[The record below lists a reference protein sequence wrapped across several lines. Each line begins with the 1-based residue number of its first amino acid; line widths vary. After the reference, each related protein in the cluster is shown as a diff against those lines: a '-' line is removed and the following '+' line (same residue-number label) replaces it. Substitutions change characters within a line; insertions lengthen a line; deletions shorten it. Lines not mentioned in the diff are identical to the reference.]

1 MDLYDYNTIKRI
13 LTRHGFTFSKALGQN
28 FLIDPTVCPRM
39 AAALEAD
46 ANTGVLEVGP
56 GIGVLTKE
64 LSAVC
69 GQVAAVELDHR
80 LPEVLAETL
89 ADCPNVQV
97 VPGDVLQMDLQ
108 SLFDRQFGQCSRVA
122 VCANLPYYITTPV
135 LMRFLESDLPI
146 ERLVVMVQLEAAR
159 RLCAPLGSRDCG
171 AVSAAVEY
179 YTQAEILFEVGRES
193 FYPSPNVDSAV
204 ISLTRRSQPPV
215 QVADEAFF
223 FRVVKGAFLQRRKTL
238 ANSLNAA
245 LGVPKAELT
254 ALFQSLGLGA
264 TVRAEQL
271 TMAQMA
277 DLANALYQKKAED
290 ER

>member
-28 FLIDPTVCPRM
+28 FLIDPSVCPRM

-46 ANTGVLEVGP
+46 NRTGVLEIGP

-69 GQVAAVELDHR
+69 GQVAAVELDRR
-80 LPEVLAETL
+80 LPDVLAETL
-89 ADCPNVQV
+89 ANCPNVQV

-108 SLFDRQFGQCSRVA
+108 ALFADRFTGCDRLQ

-135 LMRFLESDLPI
+135 LMRLLESELPI
-146 ERLVVMVQLEAAR
+146 ERLVVMVQLEAAK
-159 RLCAPLGSRDCG
+159 RLCAPLGTRDCG

-204 ISLTRRSQPPV
+204 IALTRRQQPPV
-215 QVADEAFF
+215 QVTDEDYF

-238 ANSLNAA
+238 ANSLNTA

-254 ALFQSLGLGA
+254 ALFQSLGLSA
-264 TVRAEQL
+264 TARAEQL
-271 TMAQMA
+271 TMSQMA
-277 DLANALYQKKAED
+277 ALANALYEKKA
-290 ER
+290 

>member
-28 FLIDPTVCPRM
+28 FLIDPSVCPRM

-46 ANTGVLEVGP
+46 DHTGVLEIGP

-69 GQVAAVELDHR
+69 GRVAAVELDRR
-80 LPEVLAETL
+80 LPDVLAETL

-108 SLFDRQFGQCSRVA
+108 ALFADQFADCDRLQ

-135 LMRFLESDLPI
+135 LMRLLESELPI
-146 ERLVVMVQLEAAR
+146 ERLVVMVQLEAAK
-159 RLCAPLGSRDCG
+159 RLCAPLGTRDCG

-179 YTQAEILFEVGRES
+179 YTQAEILFEVGREN

-204 ISLTRRSQPPV
+204 IALTRRQQPPV
-215 QVADEAFF
+215 QVTDEGYF

-245 LGVPKAELT
+245 LGVPKADLT
-254 ALFQSLGLGA
+254 ALFQSLGLSA
-264 TVRAEQL
+264 TARAEQL
-271 TMAQMA
+271 TMSQMA
-277 DLANALYQKKAED
+277 ALANALYEKKA
-290 ER
+290 

>member
-28 FLIDPTVCPRM
+28 FLIDPSVCPRM

-46 ANTGVLEVGP
+46 DHTGVLEIGP

-69 GQVAAVELDHR
+69 GRVAAVELDRR
-80 LPEVLAETL
+80 LPDVLAETL

-108 SLFDRQFGQCSRVA
+108 ALFADQFADCDRLQ

-135 LMRFLESDLPI
+135 LMRLLESELPI
-146 ERLVVMVQLEAAR
+146 ERLVVMVQLEAAK
-159 RLCAPLGSRDCG
+159 RLCAPLGTRDCG

-179 YTQAEILFEVGRES
+179 YTQAEILFEVGREN

-204 ISLTRRSQPPV
+204 IALTRRQQPPV
-215 QVADEAFF
+215 QVTDEGYF

-254 ALFQSLGLGA
+254 ALFKSLGLSA
-264 TVRAEQL
+264 NVRAEQL
-271 TMAQMA
+271 TMSQMA
-277 DLANALYQKKAED
+277 ALANALYEKKA
-290 ER
+290 

>member
-28 FLIDPTVCPRM
+28 FLIDPSVCPRM

-46 ANTGVLEVGP
+46 DRTGVLEIGP

-69 GQVAAVELDHR
+69 GRVAAVELDRR
-80 LPEVLAETL
+80 LPDVLAETL

-108 SLFDRQFGQCSRVA
+108 ALFADQFADCDRLQ

-135 LMRFLESDLPI
+135 LMRLLESELPI
-146 ERLVVMVQLEAAR
+146 EQLVVMVQLEAAK
-159 RLCAPLGSRDCG
+159 RLCAPLGTRDCG

-193 FYPSPNVDSAV
+193 FFPSPNVDSAV
-204 ISLTRRSQPPV
+204 IALTRRQQPPV
-215 QVADEAFF
+215 QVTDEGYF

-254 ALFQSLGLGA
+254 ALFQSLGLSA
-264 TVRAEQL
+264 TARAEQL
-271 TMAQMA
+271 TMSQMA
-277 DLANALYQKKAED
+277 ALANALYEKKA
-290 ER
+290 

>member
-28 FLIDPTVCPRM
+28 FLIDPSVCPRM

-46 ANTGVLEVGP
+46 DHTGVLEIGP

-69 GQVAAVELDHR
+69 GRVAAVELDRR
-80 LPEVLAETL
+80 LPDVLAETL
-89 ADCPNVQV
+89 ADCSNVQV

-108 SLFDRQFGQCSRVA
+108 ALFADRFAGCDRLQ
-122 VCANLPYYITTPV
+122 VCANLPYSITTPV
-135 LMRFLESDLPI
+135 LMRLLESELPI
-146 ERLVVMVQLEAAR
+146 ERLVVMVQLEAAK
-159 RLCAPLGSRDCG
+159 RLCAPLGTRDCG

-193 FYPSPNVDSAV
+193 FYPSPNVDSAA
-204 ISLTRRSQPPV
+204 IALTRRQQPPV
-215 QVADEAFF
+215 QVTDEGYF

-254 ALFQSLGLGA
+254 ALFQSLGLSA
-264 TVRAEQL
+264 TARAEQL
-271 TMAQMA
+271 TMSQMA
-277 DLANALYQKKAED
+277 ALANALYEKKA
-290 ER
+290 

>member
-28 FLIDPTVCPRM
+28 FLIDPSVCPRM

-46 ANTGVLEVGP
+46 DHTGVLEIGP

-64 LSAVC
+64 LARRAGKVVS
-69 GQVAAVELDHR
+69 VELDRR
-80 LPEVLAETL
+80 LPDVLAETL
-89 ADCPNVQV
+89 ADCSNVQV

-108 SLFDRQFGQCSRVA
+108 ALFADQFAGCGRLQ

-135 LMRFLESDLPI
+135 LMRLLESELPI
-146 ERLVVMVQLEAAR
+146 ERLVVMVQLEAAK
-159 RLCAPLGSRDCG
+159 RLCAPLGTRDCG

-204 ISLTRRSQPPV
+204 IALTRRQQPPV
-215 QVADEAFF
+215 QVTDEGYF

-254 ALFQSLGLGA
+254 ALFQSLGLSA
-264 TVRAEQL
+264 TARAEQL
-271 TMAQMA
+271 TMSQMA
-277 DLANALYQKKAED
+277 ALANALYEKKA
-290 ER
+290 

>member
-28 FLIDPTVCPRM
+28 FLIDPSVCPRM
-39 AAALEAD
+39 ATALEAD
-46 ANTGVLEVGP
+46 DHTGVLEIGP

-69 GQVAAVELDHR
+69 GRVAAVELDRR
-80 LPEVLAETL
+80 LPDVLAETL
-89 ADCPNVQV
+89 ADCSNVQV

-108 SLFDRQFGQCSRVA
+108 ALFADQFAGCGRLQ

-135 LMRFLESDLPI
+135 LMRLLESELPI
-146 ERLVVMVQLEAAR
+146 ERLVVMVQLEAAK
-159 RLCAPLGSRDCG
+159 RLCAPLGTRDCG

-204 ISLTRRSQPPV
+204 IALTRRQQPPV
-215 QVADEAFF
+215 QVTDEGYF

-254 ALFQSLGLGA
+254 ALFQSLGLSA
-264 TVRAEQL
+264 TARAEQL
-271 TMAQMA
+271 TMSQMA
-277 DLANALYQKKAED
+277 ALANALYEKKA
-290 ER
+290 

>member
-28 FLIDPTVCPRM
+28 FLIDPSVCPRM

-46 ANTGVLEVGP
+46 DHTGVLEIGP

-69 GQVAAVELDHR
+69 GRVAAVELDRR
-80 LPEVLAETL
+80 LPDVLAETL
-89 ADCPNVQV
+89 ADCSNVQV

-108 SLFDRQFGQCSRVA
+108 ALFADRFAGCDRLQ
-122 VCANLPYYITTPV
+122 VCANLPYHITTPV
-135 LMRFLESDLPI
+135 LMRLLESELPI
-146 ERLVVMVQLEAAR
+146 ERLVVMVQLEAAK
-159 RLCAPLGSRDCG
+159 RLCAPLGTRDCG

-193 FYPSPNVDSAV
+193 FFPSPNVDSAV
-204 ISLTRRSQPPV
+204 IALTRRQQPPV
-215 QVADEAFF
+215 QVTDEGYF

-254 ALFQSLGLGA
+254 ALFQSLGLSA
-264 TVRAEQL
+264 TARAEQL
-271 TMAQMA
+271 TMSQMA
-277 DLANALYQKKAED
+277 ALANALYEKKA
-290 ER
+290 

>member
-28 FLIDPTVCPRM
+28 FLIDPSVCPRM

-46 ANTGVLEVGP
+46 DHTGVLEIGP

-69 GQVAAVELDHR
+69 GRVAAVELDRR
-80 LPEVLAETL
+80 LPDVLAETL

-108 SLFDRQFGQCSRVA
+108 ALFADQFAGCDRSQ

-135 LMRFLESDLPI
+135 LMRLLESELPI
-146 ERLVVMVQLEAAR
+146 ERLVVMVQLEAAK
-159 RLCAPLGSRDCG
+159 RLCAPLGTRDCG

-204 ISLTRRSQPPV
+204 IALTRRQQPPV
-215 QVADEAFF
+215 QVTDEGYF

-254 ALFQSLGLGA
+254 ALFQSLGLSA
-264 TVRAEQL
+264 TARAEQL
-271 TMAQMA
+271 TMSQMA
-277 DLANALYQKKAED
+277 ALANALYEKKA
-290 ER
+290 

>member
-1 MDLYDYNTIKRI
+1 
-13 LTRHGFTFSKALGQN
+13 
-28 FLIDPTVCPRM
+28 M

-46 ANTGVLEVGP
+46 DRTGVLEIGP

-69 GQVAAVELDHR
+69 GRVAAVELDRR
-80 LPEVLAETL
+80 LPDVLAETL
-89 ADCPNVQV
+89 ADCSNVQV

-108 SLFDRQFGQCSRVA
+108 ALFADQFAGCDRLQ

-135 LMRFLESDLPI
+135 LMRLLESELPI
-146 ERLVVMVQLEAAR
+146 ERLVVMVQLEAAK
-159 RLCAPLGSRDCG
+159 RLCAPLGTRDCG
-171 AVSAAVEY
+171 AVSATVEY

-193 FYPSPNVDSAV
+193 FFPSPNVDSAV
-204 ISLTRRSQPPV
+204 IALTRRQQPPV
-215 QVADEAFF
+215 QVTDEGYF

-254 ALFQSLGLGA
+254 ALFQSLGLSA

-271 TMAQMA
+271 TMSQMA
-277 DLANALYQKKAED
+277 ALANALYEKKA
-290 ER
+290 

>member
-28 FLIDPTVCPRM
+28 FLIDPSVCPRM

-46 ANTGVLEVGP
+46 DRTGVLEIGP

-69 GQVAAVELDHR
+69 GRVAAVELDRR
-80 LPEVLAETL
+80 LPDVLAETL

-108 SLFDRQFGQCSRVA
+108 ALFADRFAGCDRLQ
-122 VCANLPYYITTPV
+122 VCANLPYHITTPV
-135 LMRFLESDLPI
+135 LMRLLESELPI
-146 ERLVVMVQLEAAR
+146 ERLVVMVQLEAAK
-159 RLCAPLGSRDCG
+159 RLCAPLGTRDCG

-204 ISLTRRSQPPV
+204 IALTRRQQPPV
-215 QVADEAFF
+215 QVTDEGYF

-254 ALFQSLGLGA
+254 ALFQSLGLSA
-264 TVRAEQL
+264 TARAEQL
-271 TMAQMA
+271 TMSQMA
-277 DLANALYQKKAED
+277 ALANALYEKKA
-290 ER
+290 

>member
-28 FLIDPTVCPRM
+28 FLIDPSVCPRM

-46 ANTGVLEVGP
+46 DRTGVLEIGP

-69 GQVAAVELDHR
+69 GRVAAVELDRR
-80 LPEVLAETL
+80 LPDVLAETL

-108 SLFDRQFGQCSRVA
+108 ALFADQFAGCDRLQ
-122 VCANLPYYITTPV
+122 VCANLPYSITTPV
-135 LMRFLESDLPI
+135 LMRLLESELPI
-146 ERLVVMVQLEAAR
+146 ERLVVMVQLEAAK
-159 RLCAPLGSRDCG
+159 RLCAPLGTRDCG

-204 ISLTRRSQPPV
+204 IALTRRQQPPV
-215 QVADEAFF
+215 QVTDEGYF

-245 LGVPKAELT
+245 LGVPKAELS
-254 ALFQSLGLGA
+254 ALFQSLGLSA
-264 TVRAEQL
+264 TARAEQL
-271 TMAQMA
+271 TMSQMA
-277 DLANALYQKKAED
+277 ALANTLYEKKA
-290 ER
+290 

>member
-28 FLIDPTVCPRM
+28 FLIDPSVCPRM

-46 ANTGVLEVGP
+46 DRTGVLEIGP

-69 GQVAAVELDHR
+69 GRVAAVELDRR
-80 LPEVLAETL
+80 LPDVLAETL

-108 SLFDRQFGQCSRVA
+108 ALFADRFADCDRLQ

-135 LMRFLESDLPI
+135 LMRLLESELPI
-146 ERLVVMVQLEAAR
+146 ERLVVMVQLEAAK
-159 RLCAPLGSRDCG
+159 RLCAPLGTRDCG

-204 ISLTRRSQPPV
+204 IALIRRQQPPV
-215 QVADEAFF
+215 QVTDEGYF

-254 ALFQSLGLGA
+254 ALFQSLGLSA
-264 TVRAEQL
+264 TARAEQL
-271 TMAQMA
+271 TMSQMA
-277 DLANALYQKKAED
+277 ALANALYEKKA
-290 ER
+290 

>member
-28 FLIDPTVCPRM
+28 FLIDPSVCPRM

-46 ANTGVLEVGP
+46 DRTGVLEIGP

-69 GQVAAVELDHR
+69 GRVAAVELDRR
-80 LPEVLAETL
+80 LPDVLAETL

-108 SLFDRQFGQCSRVA
+108 ALFADQFADCDRLQ

-135 LMRFLESDLPI
+135 LMRLLESELPI
-146 ERLVVMVQLEAAR
+146 ERLVVMVQLEAAK
-159 RLCAPLGSRDCG
+159 RLCAPLGTRDCG

-204 ISLTRRSQPPV
+204 IALTRRQQPPV
-215 QVADEAFF
+215 QVTDEGYF

-254 ALFQSLGLGA
+254 ALFQSLGLSA
-264 TVRAEQL
+264 TARAEQL
-271 TMAQMA
+271 TMSQMA
-277 DLANALYQKKAED
+277 ALANALYEKKA
-290 ER
+290 

>member
-28 FLIDPTVCPRM
+28 FLIDPSVCPRM

-46 ANTGVLEVGP
+46 DRTGVLEIGP

-69 GQVAAVELDHR
+69 GRVAAVELDRR
-80 LPEVLAETL
+80 LPDVLAETL

-108 SLFDRQFGQCSRVA
+108 ALFADQFTDCDRLQ

-135 LMRFLESDLPI
+135 LMRLLESELPI
-146 ERLVVMVQLEAAR
+146 ERLVVMVQLEAAK
-159 RLCAPLGSRDCG
+159 RLCAPLGTRDCG

-193 FYPSPNVDSAV
+193 FFPSPNVDSAV
-204 ISLTRRSQPPV
+204 IALTRRQQPPV
-215 QVADEAFF
+215 QVTDEGYF

-254 ALFQSLGLGA
+254 ALFQSLGLSA

-271 TMAQMA
+271 TMSQMA
-277 DLANALYQKKAED
+277 ALANALYEKKA
-290 ER
+290 

>member
-1 MDLYDYNTIKRI
+1 MAYLGIPQNTIAVLQKY
-13 LTRHGFTFSKALGQN
+13 HFNFQKKFGQN
-28 FLIDPTVCPRM
+28 FLIDTTVLDRIISSAKITKEDC
-39 AAALEAD
+39 
-46 ANTGVLEVGP
+46 VLEIGP

-69 GQVAAVELDHR
+69 GRVAAVELDRR
-80 LPEVLAETL
+80 LPDVLAETL

-108 SLFDRQFGQCSRVA
+108 ALFADQFAGCDRMQ

-135 LMRFLESDLPI
+135 LMRLLESELPI
-146 ERLVVMVQLEAAR
+146 ERLVVMVQLEAAK
-159 RLCAPLGSRDCG
+159 RLCAPLGTRDCG

-204 ISLTRRSQPPV
+204 IALTRRQQPPV
-215 QVADEAFF
+215 QVTDEGYF

-254 ALFQSLGLGA
+254 ALFQSLGLSA
-264 TVRAEQL
+264 TARAEQL
-271 TMAQMA
+271 TMSQMA
-277 DLANALYQKKAED
+277 ALANALYEKKA
-290 ER
+290 

>member
-39 AAALEAD
+39 AAALAAD
-46 ANTGVLEVGP
+46 DHTGVLEIGP

-69 GQVAAVELDHR
+69 GRVAAVELDRR
-80 LPEVLAETL
+80 LPDVLAETL
-89 ADCPNVQV
+89 ADCPNVQI

-108 SLFDRQFGQCSRVA
+108 TLFAQQFSNFDRIE

-135 LMRFLESDLPI
+135 LMRLLESDLPI
-146 ERLVVMVQLEAAR
+146 DRLVVMVQLEAAR

-179 YTQAEILFEVGRES
+179 YTQAEILFEVGRDS

-204 ISLTRRSQPPV
+204 IALTRRQQPPV
-215 QVADEAFF
+215 QVSDEVYF

-254 ALFQSLGLGA
+254 ALFQALGLSA

-271 TMAQMA
+271 TMSQMA
-277 DLANALYQKKAED
+277 ALANALYEK
-290 ER
+290 RNF

>member
-28 FLIDPTVCPRM
+28 FLIDPSVCPRM

-46 ANTGVLEVGP
+46 DRTGVLEIGP

-69 GQVAAVELDHR
+69 GRVAAVELDRR
-80 LPEVLAETL
+80 LPDVLAETL

-108 SLFDRQFGQCSRVA
+108 ALFADQFADCDRLQ

-135 LMRFLESDLPI
+135 LMRLLESELPI
-146 ERLVVMVQLEAAR
+146 ERLVVMVQLEAAK
-159 RLCAPLGSRDCG
+159 RLCAPLGTRDCG

-179 YTQAEILFEVGRES
+179 YTQAEILFEVGREN

-204 ISLTRRSQPPV
+204 IALTRRQQPPV
-215 QVADEAFF
+215 QVTDEGYF

-254 ALFQSLGLGA
+254 ALFQSLGLSA

-271 TMAQMA
+271 TMSQMA
-277 DLANALYQKKAED
+277 ALANALYEKKA
-290 ER
+290 

>member
-28 FLIDPTVCPRM
+28 FLIDPSVCPRM

-46 ANTGVLEVGP
+46 DRTGVLEIGP

-69 GQVAAVELDHR
+69 GRVAAVELDRR
-80 LPEVLAETL
+80 LPDVLAETL

-108 SLFDRQFGQCSRVA
+108 ALFADRFADCDRLQ

-135 LMRFLESDLPI
+135 LMRLLESELPI
-146 ERLVVMVQLEAAR
+146 ERLVVMVQLEAAK
-159 RLCAPLGSRDCG
+159 RLCAPLGTRDCG

-179 YTQAEILFEVGRES
+179 YTQAEILFEVGREN

-204 ISLTRRSQPPV
+204 IALIRRQQPPV
-215 QVADEAFF
+215 QVTDEGYF

-254 ALFQSLGLGA
+254 ALFQSLGLSA

-271 TMAQMA
+271 TMSQMA
-277 DLANALYQKKAED
+277 ALANALYEKKA
-290 ER
+290 

>member
-28 FLIDPTVCPRM
+28 FLIDPSVCPRM

-46 ANTGVLEVGP
+46 DHTGVLEIGP

-69 GQVAAVELDHR
+69 GRVAAVELDRR
-80 LPEVLAETL
+80 LPDVLAETL
-89 ADCPNVQV
+89 ADCSNVQV

-108 SLFDRQFGQCSRVA
+108 ALFADQFAGCGRLQ

-135 LMRFLESDLPI
+135 LMRLLESELPI
-146 ERLVVMVQLEAAR
+146 ERLVVMVQLEAAK
-159 RLCAPLGSRDCG
+159 RLCAPLGTRDCG

-204 ISLTRRSQPPV
+204 IALTRRQQPPV
-215 QVADEAFF
+215 QVTDDGYF

-254 ALFQSLGLGA
+254 ALFQSLGLSA
-264 TVRAEQL
+264 TARAEQL
-271 TMAQMA
+271 TMSQMA
-277 DLANALYQKKAED
+277 ALANALYEKKA
-290 ER
+290 

>member
-28 FLIDPTVCPRM
+28 FLIDPSVCPRM

-46 ANTGVLEVGP
+46 DRTGVLEIGP

-69 GQVAAVELDHR
+69 GRVAAVELDRR
-80 LPEVLAETL
+80 LPDVLAETL

-108 SLFDRQFGQCSRVA
+108 ALFADQFADCDRLQ

-135 LMRFLESDLPI
+135 LMRLLESELPI
-146 ERLVVMVQLEAAR
+146 ERLVVMVQLEAAK
-159 RLCAPLGSRDCG
+159 RLCAPLGTRDCG

-179 YTQAEILFEVGRES
+179 YTQAEILFEVERES

-204 ISLTRRSQPPV
+204 IALTRRQQPPV
-215 QVADEAFF
+215 QVTDEGYF

-254 ALFQSLGLGA
+254 ALFQSLGLSA
-264 TVRAEQL
+264 TARAEQL
-271 TMAQMA
+271 TMSQMA
-277 DLANALYQKKAED
+277 ALANALYEKKA
-290 ER
+290 

>member
-28 FLIDPTVCPRM
+28 FLIDPSVCPRM

-46 ANTGVLEVGP
+46 DRTGVLEIGP

-69 GQVAAVELDHR
+69 GRVAAVELDRR
-80 LPEVLAETL
+80 LPDVLAETL

-108 SLFDRQFGQCSRVA
+108 ALFADQFASCDRLQ

-135 LMRFLESDLPI
+135 LMRLLESELPI
-146 ERLVVMVQLEAAR
+146 ERLVVMVQLEAAK
-159 RLCAPLGSRDCG
+159 RLCAPLGTRDCG

-204 ISLTRRSQPPV
+204 IALTRRQQPPV
-215 QVADEAFF
+215 QVTDEGYF

-254 ALFQSLGLGA
+254 ALFQSLGLSA
-264 TVRAEQL
+264 TARAEQL
-271 TMAQMA
+271 TMCQMA
-277 DLANALYQKKAED
+277 ALANALYEKKA
-290 ER
+290 

>member
-28 FLIDPTVCPRM
+28 FLIDPSVCPRM

-46 ANTGVLEVGP
+46 DRTGVLEIGP

-69 GQVAAVELDHR
+69 GRVAAVELDRR
-80 LPEVLAETL
+80 LPDVLAETL

-108 SLFDRQFGQCSRVA
+108 ALFADRFASCDRLQ

-135 LMRFLESDLPI
+135 LMRLLESELPI
-146 ERLVVMVQLEAAR
+146 ERLVVMVQLEAAK
-159 RLCAPLGSRDCG
+159 RLCAPLGTRDCG

-193 FYPSPNVDSAV
+193 FFPSPNVDSAV
-204 ISLTRRSQPPV
+204 IALTRRQQPPV
-215 QVADEAFF
+215 QVTDEGYF

-254 ALFQSLGLGA
+254 ALFQSLGLSA

-271 TMAQMA
+271 TMSQMA
-277 DLANALYQKKAED
+277 ALANALYEKKA
-290 ER
+290 

>member
-28 FLIDPTVCPRM
+28 FLIDPSVCPRM

-46 ANTGVLEVGP
+46 DRTGVLEIGP

-69 GQVAAVELDHR
+69 GRVAAVELDRR
-80 LPEVLAETL
+80 LPDVLAETL

-108 SLFDRQFGQCSRVA
+108 ALFADRFADCDRLQ

-135 LMRFLESDLPI
+135 LMRLLESELPI
-146 ERLVVMVQLEAAR
+146 ERLVVMVQLEAAK
-159 RLCAPLGSRDCG
+159 RLCAPLGTRDCG

-204 ISLTRRSQPPV
+204 IALIRRQQPPV
-215 QVADEAFF
+215 QVTDEGYF

-254 ALFQSLGLGA
+254 ALFQSLGLSA

-271 TMAQMA
+271 TMSQMA
-277 DLANALYQKKAED
+277 ALANALYEKKA
-290 ER
+290 

>member
-28 FLIDPTVCPRM
+28 FLIDPSVCPRM

-46 ANTGVLEVGP
+46 DHTGVLEIGP

-69 GQVAAVELDHR
+69 GRVAAVELDRR
-80 LPEVLAETL
+80 LPDVLAETL
-89 ADCPNVQV
+89 ADCSNVQV

-108 SLFDRQFGQCSRVA
+108 ALFADQFAGCGRLQ

-135 LMRFLESDLPI
+135 LMRLLESELPI
-146 ERLVVMVQLEAAR
+146 ERLVVMVQLEAAK
-159 RLCAPLGSRDCG
+159 RLCAPLGTRDCG

-179 YTQAEILFEVGRES
+179 YTQAEILFAVGRES

-204 ISLTRRSQPPV
+204 IALTRRQQPPV
-215 QVADEAFF
+215 QVTDEGYF

-254 ALFQSLGLGA
+254 ALFQSLGLSA
-264 TVRAEQL
+264 TARAEQL
-271 TMAQMA
+271 TMSQMA
-277 DLANALYQKKAED
+277 ALANALYEKKA
-290 ER
+290 

>member
-28 FLIDPTVCPRM
+28 FLIDPSVCPRM

-46 ANTGVLEVGP
+46 DHTGVLEIGP

-69 GQVAAVELDHR
+69 GRVAAVELDRR
-80 LPEVLAETL
+80 LPDVLAETL
-89 ADCPNVQV
+89 ADCSNVQV

-108 SLFDRQFGQCSRVA
+108 ALFADQFAGCGRLQ
-122 VCANLPYYITTPV
+122 VCANPPYYITTPV
-135 LMRFLESDLPI
+135 LMRLLESELPI
-146 ERLVVMVQLEAAR
+146 ERLVVMVQLEAAK
-159 RLCAPLGSRDCG
+159 RLCAPLGTRDCG

-204 ISLTRRSQPPV
+204 IALTRRQQPPV
-215 QVADEAFF
+215 QVTDEGYF

-254 ALFQSLGLGA
+254 ALFQSLGLSA
-264 TVRAEQL
+264 TARAEQL
-271 TMAQMA
+271 TMSQMA
-277 DLANALYQKKAED
+277 ALANALYEKKA
-290 ER
+290 

>member
-28 FLIDPTVCPRM
+28 FLIDPSVCPRM

-46 ANTGVLEVGP
+46 DHTGVLEIGP

-69 GQVAAVELDHR
+69 GRVAAVELDRR
-80 LPEVLAETL
+80 LPDVLAETL

-108 SLFDRQFGQCSRVA
+108 ALFADRFTGCDRLQ

-135 LMRFLESDLPI
+135 LMRLLESELPI
-146 ERLVVMVQLEAAR
+146 ERLVVMVQLEAAK
-159 RLCAPLGSRDCG
+159 RLCAPLGTRDCG

-204 ISLTRRSQPPV
+204 IALTRRQQPPV
-215 QVADEAFF
+215 QVTDEGYF

-254 ALFQSLGLGA
+254 ALFQSLGLSA
-264 TVRAEQL
+264 TARAEQL
-271 TMAQMA
+271 TISQMA
-277 DLANALYQKKAED
+277 ALANALYEKKA
-290 ER
+290 

>member
-28 FLIDPTVCPRM
+28 FLIDPSVCPRM
-39 AAALEAD
+39 AAALDAD
-46 ANTGVLEVGP
+46 DHTGVLEIGP

-69 GQVAAVELDHR
+69 GRVAAVELDRR
-80 LPEVLAETL
+80 LPDVLAETL

-108 SLFDRQFGQCSRVA
+108 ALFADQFTGCDRLQ

-135 LMRFLESDLPI
+135 LMRLLESELPI
-146 ERLVVMVQLEAAR
+146 ERLVVMVQLEAAK
-159 RLCAPLGSRDCG
+159 RLCAPLGTRDCG

-193 FYPSPNVDSAV
+193 FFPSPNVDSAV
-204 ISLTRRSQPPV
+204 IALTRRQQPPV
-215 QVADEAFF
+215 QVTDEGYF

-245 LGVPKAELT
+245 LGVPKADLT
-254 ALFQSLGLGA
+254 ALFQSLGLSA

-271 TMAQMA
+271 TMSQMA
-277 DLANALYQKKAED
+277 ALANALYEKKA
-290 ER
+290 

>member
-28 FLIDPTVCPRM
+28 FLIDPSVCPRM

-46 ANTGVLEVGP
+46 DHTGVLEIGP

-69 GQVAAVELDHR
+69 GRVAAVELDRR
-80 LPEVLAETL
+80 LPDVLAETL

-108 SLFDRQFGQCSRVA
+108 ALFADQFADCDRLQ

-135 LMRFLESDLPI
+135 LMRLLESELPI
-146 ERLVVMVQLEAAR
+146 ERLVVMVQLEAAK
-159 RLCAPLGSRDCG
+159 RLCAPLGTRDCG

-179 YTQAEILFEVGRES
+179 YTQAEILFEVGREN

-204 ISLTRRSQPPV
+204 IALTRRQQPPV
-215 QVADEAFF
+215 QVTDGGHF

-254 ALFQSLGLGA
+254 ALFQSLGLSA

-271 TMAQMA
+271 TMSQMA
-277 DLANALYQKKAED
+277 ALANALYEKKA
-290 ER
+290 

>member
-1 MDLYDYNTIKRI
+1 MEKLSNPKVTIEIIQKYNFAFQKR
-13 LTRHGFTFSKALGQN
+13 FGQN
-28 FLIDPTVCPRM
+28 FLIDGHVIEKIIR
-39 AAALEAD
+39 AAEITKD
-46 ANTGVLEVGP
+46 DVVLEIGP

-69 GQVAAVELDHR
+69 GRVAAVELDRR
-80 LPEVLAETL
+80 LPDVLAETL

-108 SLFDRQFGQCSRVA
+108 ALFADQFAGCDRMQ

-135 LMRFLESDLPI
+135 LMRLLESELPI
-146 ERLVVMVQLEAAR
+146 ERLVVMVQLEAAK
-159 RLCAPLGSRDCG
+159 RLCAPLGTRDCG

-204 ISLTRRSQPPV
+204 IALTRRQQPPV
-215 QVADEAFF
+215 QVTDEGYF

-245 LGVPKAELT
+245 LGVPKADLT
-254 ALFQSLGLGA
+254 ALFQSLGLSA
-264 TVRAEQL
+264 TARAEQL
-271 TMAQMA
+271 TMSQMA
-277 DLANALYQKKAED
+277 ALANALYEKKA
-290 ER
+290 

>member
-28 FLIDPTVCPRM
+28 FLIDPSVCPRM

-46 ANTGVLEVGP
+46 DRTGVLEIGP

-69 GQVAAVELDHR
+69 GRVAAVELDRR
-80 LPEVLAETL
+80 LPDVLAETL

-108 SLFDRQFGQCSRVA
+108 ALFADQFASCDRLQ

-135 LMRFLESDLPI
+135 LMRLLESELPI
-146 ERLVVMVQLEAAR
+146 ERLVVMVQLEAAK
-159 RLCAPLGSRDCG
+159 RLCAPLGTRDCG

-204 ISLTRRSQPPV
+204 IALTRRQQPPV
-215 QVADEAFF
+215 QVTDEGYF

-254 ALFQSLGLGA
+254 ALFQSLGLSA
-264 TVRAEQL
+264 TARAEQL
-271 TMAQMA
+271 TMFQMA
-277 DLANALYQKKAED
+277 ALANALYEKKA
-290 ER
+290 

>member
-28 FLIDPTVCPRM
+28 FLIDPSVCPRM

-46 ANTGVLEVGP
+46 DRTGVLEIGP

-69 GQVAAVELDHR
+69 GRVAAVELDRR
-80 LPEVLAETL
+80 LPDVLAETL

-108 SLFDRQFGQCSRVA
+108 ALFADQFADCDRLQ

-135 LMRFLESDLPI
+135 LMRLLESELPI
-146 ERLVVMVQLEAAR
+146 ERLVVMVQLEAAK
-159 RLCAPLGSRDCG
+159 RLCAPLGTRDCG

-204 ISLTRRSQPPV
+204 IALTRRQQPPV
-215 QVADEAFF
+215 QVTDEGYF

-254 ALFQSLGLGA
+254 ALFQSLGLSA

-271 TMAQMA
+271 TMSQMA
-277 DLANALYQKKAED
+277 ALANALYEKKA
-290 ER
+290 

>member
-28 FLIDPTVCPRM
+28 FLIDPSVCPRM

-46 ANTGVLEVGP
+46 DRTGVLEIGP

-69 GQVAAVELDHR
+69 GRVAAVELDRR
-80 LPEVLAETL
+80 LPDVLAETL

-108 SLFDRQFGQCSRVA
+108 ALFADQFADCDRLQ

-135 LMRFLESDLPI
+135 LMRLLESELPI
-146 ERLVVMVQLEAAR
+146 ERLVVMVQLEAAK
-159 RLCAPLGSRDCG
+159 RLCAPLGTRDCG

-193 FYPSPNVDSAV
+193 FFPSPNVDSAV
-204 ISLTRRSQPPV
+204 IALTRRQQPPV
-215 QVADEAFF
+215 QVTDEGYF

-254 ALFQSLGLGA
+254 ALFQSLGLSA
-264 TVRAEQL
+264 TARAEQL
-271 TMAQMA
+271 TMSQMA
-277 DLANALYQKKAED
+277 ALANALYEKKA
-290 ER
+290 

>member
-28 FLIDPTVCPRM
+28 FLIDPSVCPRM

-46 ANTGVLEVGP
+46 DRTGVLEIGP

-69 GQVAAVELDHR
+69 GRVAAVELDRR
-80 LPEVLAETL
+80 LPDVLAETL

-108 SLFDRQFGQCSRVA
+108 ALFADQFADCDRLQ

-135 LMRFLESDLPI
+135 LMRLLESELPI
-146 ERLVVMVQLEAAR
+146 ERLVVMVQLEAAK
-159 RLCAPLGSRDCG
+159 RLCAPLGTRDCG

-204 ISLTRRSQPPV
+204 IALTRRQQPPV
-215 QVADEAFF
+215 QVTDEDYF

-238 ANSLNAA
+238 ANNLNAA

-254 ALFQSLGLGA
+254 ALFQSLGLSA
-264 TVRAEQL
+264 TARAEQL
-271 TMAQMA
+271 TMSQMA
-277 DLANALYQKKAED
+277 ALANALYEKKA
-290 ER
+290 

>member
-1 MDLYDYNTIKRI
+1 
-13 LTRHGFTFSKALGQN
+13 
-28 FLIDPTVCPRM
+28 M

-46 ANTGVLEVGP
+46 DRTGVLEIGP

-69 GQVAAVELDHR
+69 GRVAAVELDRR
-80 LPEVLAETL
+80 LPDVLAETL

-108 SLFDRQFGQCSRVA
+108 ALFADQFAGCGRLQ

-135 LMRFLESDLPI
+135 LMRLLESELPI
-146 ERLVVMVQLEAAR
+146 ERLVVMVQLEAAK
-159 RLCAPLGSRDCG
+159 RLCAPLGTRDCG

-204 ISLTRRSQPPV
+204 ITLTRRQQPPV
-215 QVADEAFF
+215 QVTDEGYF

-254 ALFQSLGLGA
+254 ALFQSLGLSA

-271 TMAQMA
+271 TMSQMA
-277 DLANALYQKKAED
+277 ALANALYEKKA
-290 ER
+290 